1 MALQSNCEPVALFFR
16 AKLSYSQ
23 FATLPAAEML
33 MVKISDVLSP
43 TPLHSLCRI
52 HIYIQTNGINTSLVP
67 VIFYHLIKFKVLT
80 TAPSRAGPLF
90 IPSTSIFILPVPVLC
105 HVQLFATPWTVDRQ
119 APLSL
124 GFPSKNNW
132 NGLPFSSPGDLPS
145 SGTEPRSPALAG
157 EFWYYHT
164 VFRPHSIHSWF
175 SQIFI
180 EHLWYAECSRRFWR
194 HSSEH
199 NKQKHPVFWSVYS
212 GDGSELADNKLN
224 R

>member
-1 MALQSNCEPVALFFR
+1 MVFLLPPTSNIVTVDKFCKKQRREQAGLSKSATESVSLEDRCELPVESFISSFMALQSNCEPVALFFR

-90 IPSTSIFILPVPVLC
+90 IPSTSNFILPVPVLC
-105 HVQLFATPWTVDRQ
+105 HVQLFATSWTVDRQ

-132 NGLPFSSPGDLPS
+132 SGLPFPSPGDLPS
-145 SGTEPRSPALAG
+145 SGTEPTSPALAG
-157 EFWYYHT
+157 EF
-164 VFRPHSIHSWF
+164 
-175 SQIFI
+175 
-180 EHLWYAECSRRFWR
+180 
-194 HSSEH
+194 
-199 NKQKHPVFWSVYS
+199 
-212 GDGSELADNKLN
+212 
-224 R
+224 